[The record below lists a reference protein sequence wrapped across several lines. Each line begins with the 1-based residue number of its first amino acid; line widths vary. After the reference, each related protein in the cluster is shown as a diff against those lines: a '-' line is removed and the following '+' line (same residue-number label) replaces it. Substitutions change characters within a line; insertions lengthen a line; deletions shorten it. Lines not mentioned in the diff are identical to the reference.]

1 MTRTVTRHGARAT
14 TVSRGQSMV
23 EYLVVLALVAGMF
36 ALPAGGGQPLLLH
49 FADAIGEGFTRFLTA
64 ISLPL

>member
-1 MTRTVTRHGARAT
+1 MTPTVSRHGARAT

-23 EYLVVLALVAGMF
+23 EYLVVLAVVAGVF
-36 ALPAGGGQPLLLH
+36 ALPVGGDQPLLLQ
-49 FADAIGEGFTRFLTA
+49 FADAIGEGFARFLTA

>member
-1 MTRTVTRHGARAT
+1 MTRSVYCQGARTPAT
-14 TVSRGQSMV
+14 PHGQSMV
-23 EYLVVLALVAGMF
+23 EYLVVLAVVAGVF

-49 FADAIGEGFTRFLTA
+49 FADAIGEGFARFLTA